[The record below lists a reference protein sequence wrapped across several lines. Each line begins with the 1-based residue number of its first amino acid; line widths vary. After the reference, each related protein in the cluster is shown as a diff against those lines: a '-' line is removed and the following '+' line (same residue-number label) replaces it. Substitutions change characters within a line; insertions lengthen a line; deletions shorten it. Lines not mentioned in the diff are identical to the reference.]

1 MRSYS
6 AIESVDKKNYYDPP
20 SEFLKESDYN
30 QISNIYTN
38 ETVSQDY
45 LI

>member
-30 QISNIYTN
+30 
-38 ETVSQDY
+38 
-45 LI
+45 